1 VKDIREL
8 TAIFADQMGPEVKAG
23 QIKGALERGELS
35 QDAAKKAFQRLVEQF
50 RQEDDC

>member
-8 TAIFADQMGPEVKAG
+8 TAVFADQMGPEAKAS

-35 QDAAKKAFQRLVEQF
+35 QDAAKKAFGRLIEEF
-50 RQEDDC
+50 RNHEEE